1 MRKGRLLLVARE
13 RGRWAMPGGR
23 PKSDEALS
31 CAAFRELREE
41 TGLPAVSVRYAFQFF
56 GASTRHF
63 VFVADLPH
71 GAQPSPSSEIA
82 RFCWARL
89 KDIKRMPAS
98 IPTKGIADLLLR
110 ARPLVER
117 TAGSALHA
125 TGGIASRMARARH
138 PCTPPAPS
146 AVSAISPAASGDSG
160 QATPLPGPRQAVSQP
175 RPDDG
180 QPSAESAAPTAEA
193 IAPASDRAA
202 QAAADDARKPSPRRR
217 HLAPR
222 GDR

>member
-1 MRKGRLLLVARE
+1 MRKGRLLLVAKE

-23 PKSDEALS
+23 PKSDEALA

-41 TGLPAVSVRYAFQFF
+41 TGLPAVSVRYAFQFR
-56 GASTRHF
+56 GASTQHF
-63 VFVADLPH
+63 VFVADLPD
-71 GAQPSPSSEIA
+71 GAEPSPSSEIA
-82 RFCWARL
+82 RCCWARL
-89 KDIKRMPAS
+89 KDVKRMPAS

-125 TGGIASRMARARH
+125 AGGIAARMARARH
-138 PCTPPAPS
+138 PSTPPAAS
-146 AVSAISPAASGDSG
+146 TISAISLTAPGESGPANL
-160 QATPLPGPRQAVSQP
+160 LPGREPTVFQAG
-175 RPDDG
+175 PDDG
-180 QPSAESAAPTAEA
+180 QPSAQSASRTAEA
-193 IAPASDRAA
+193 IAPTPDCAP
-202 QAAADDARKPSPRRR
+202 QPAADNARNPLPRRR